1 MVGQWGVQK
10 LLGLHAQLY
19 LFLDLLLPN
28 SITSFIDVDVAVC
41 LPDLG
46 YYEDQVIRMNVF
58 QCESIFLSF

>member
-1 MVGQWGVQK
+1 MQR
-10 LLGLHAQLY
+10 LLGLHSQLY
-19 LFLDLLLPN
+19 LFLVFLLSN

-58 QCESIFLSF
+58 QFESIFLSF